1 MSDGPDRGVLVQEAP
16 PQDSIT
22 VKAVDNGRVY
32 HVSVGPDGRAWDT
45 LYAEG
50 EWFLYQTDPEIYQ
63 ELQDSLA

>member
-1 MSDGPDRGVLVQEAP
+1 M
-16 PQDSIT
+16 
-22 VKAVDNGRVY
+22 KAVDNGRVY